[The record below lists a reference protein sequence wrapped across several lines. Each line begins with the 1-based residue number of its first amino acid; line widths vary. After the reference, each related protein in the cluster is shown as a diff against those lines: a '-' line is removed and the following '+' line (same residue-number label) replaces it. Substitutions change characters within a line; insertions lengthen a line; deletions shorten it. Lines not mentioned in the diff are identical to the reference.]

1 MSVRPIAACRR
12 DVDSAPAACR
22 IALSIAL
29 PALHLDN
36 RQARPAAMS
45 NEEHFRKLERMYVRA
60 PGNDYYAPRLTISH
74 AATELVIPIDRRFYH
89 SGGGAHGSVY
99 FKALDDAAFFAV
111 NSLVE
116 DVFVLTVTFTTY
128 LTGPISDGAMHAR
141 GHVVNA
147 ARSFF
152 VAESVVC
159 DTEGKEIGRGN
170 GTFTRSRIHLTPEIG
185 YF

>member
-1 MSVRPIAACRR
+1 LL
-12 DVDSAPAACR
+12 PAAATL
-22 IALSIAL
+22 IATNIEK
-29 PALHLDN
+29 N
-36 RQARPAAMS
+36 AMS

-60 PGNDYYAPRLTISH
+60 PGNDFYAPRLTIAH
-74 AATELVIPIDRRFYH
+74 AAAELVIPIDRRFYH

-128 LTGPISDGAMHAR
+128 LTGPISEGAMHAR
-141 GHVVNA
+141 GHVVHA

-159 DTEGKEIGRGN
+159 DTDGKEIGRGS
-170 GTFTRSRIHLTPEIG
+170 GPFTRSRIHLTPEIG
-185 YF
+185 YY